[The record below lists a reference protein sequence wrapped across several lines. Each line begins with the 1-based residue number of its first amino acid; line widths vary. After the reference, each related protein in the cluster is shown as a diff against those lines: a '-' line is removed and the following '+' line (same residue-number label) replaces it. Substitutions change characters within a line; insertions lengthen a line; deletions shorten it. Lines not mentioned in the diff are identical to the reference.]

1 MFDIKK
7 NFELMSN
14 DDNFTKYLLCRLL
27 LWKWRSQNVWKW
39 FFVESFWQTIVVNKM
54 KVCKKLSRSKNFYKQ
69 NLLTNWKCL
78 KNDYLMNVFSK
89 KSLLIKWEI
98 AKNFYRSKNFCKRSW
113 HVEKLLQTKFIN
125 KSKITNRKLLAKK
138 LLINKIIK
146 TNTRTMN
153 NKTIDKNCWS
163 RWRKIDRQTNEIFF
177 RTTDKKDFCK
187 Q

>member
-7 NFELMSN
+7 FLELMNN

-54 KVCKKLSRSKNFYKQ
+54 KTCRKLSRSKNFYKQ
-69 NLLTNWKCL
+69 SLLTSWKCL
-78 KNDYLMNVFSK
+78 KNDYLMNVFNK
-89 KSLLIKWEI
+89 KSLLIKWKV
-98 AKNFYRSKNFCKRSW
+98 AKNFHRSKDFCKRSW
-113 HVEKLLQTKFIN
+113 HVERFLQTKFI
-125 KSKITNRKLLAKK
+125 STKLLVEKF
-138 LLINKIIK
+138 LINEIIK

-153 NKTIDKNCWS
+153 DEAIDKKLLIETTKNRS
-163 RWRKIDRQTNEIFF
+163 SKQTNEVFF
-177 RTTDKKDFCK
+177 RKTNKNDFCK